1 MSTLRIAVA
10 TMALEDEIVS
20 HLNEVFGKD
29 LKNLKKAKICLR
41 QSQERLKEI
50 RGKVSWLTLGR
61 LMVVQII

>member
-1 MSTLRIAVA
+1 MA

-50 RGKVSWLTLGR
+50 RGKVSWLTLCR
-61 LMVVQII
+61 LMVVQLI